1 MANKNPD
8 PKLIEAVAAAHL
20 PWRAAAKNEGVTFA
34 TFAVAIAEAC
44 EGGWSLAQ
52 VGDLAAAQG
61 CCAKVDDNGKAV
73 PYSKVTMNTWYACGV
88 ILAKDASKV
97 SWVTSADLRSFIT
110 NIQKDGVSITDIKKV
125 AKDAATHEAATAA
138 VEALKPKDTS
148 NATEGDAKAT
158 GTKGA
163 NNDAPAVK
171 VQKRCDDALKKAK
184 ALRKAKAL
192 GKGHLP
198 TLKAIVAEYVAMVAA
213 LEA

>member
-52 VGDLAAAQG
+52 VADLAAAQG

-110 NIQKDGVSITDIKKV
+110 NVQKDGVSITDIKKV
-125 AKDAATHEAATAA
+125 AKDAATVETATAA
-138 VEALKPKDTS
+138 VEALKPKASTS
-148 NATEGDAKAT
+148 AAEGDAKGA
-158 GTKGA
+158 KGA

-198 TLKAIVAEYVAMVAA
+198 TLKAIAAEYVAMVAA